1 MLEAATIQP
10 PADYPMASAAPTPS
24 HGGAKKRNRRVNALH
39 RLRGVS
45 GKSSQGKYY
54 ASVVLALVAE
64 LGGEAALGEESRVQV
79 RQVGALTIRLE
90 EMQGA
95 LVRGEAVDLEAFTRM
110 SNSLT
115 RTLRALGIKRRA
127 ATPPMTFRERL
138 AQHGKPAP

>member
-1 MLEAATIQP
+1 MLDAAVTTAPRQP
-10 PADYPMASAAPTPS
+10 AVSPALSRPKVRKSRSTNVLHKLAGVDGNSTQ
-24 HGGAKKRNRRVNALH
+24 GRR
-39 RLRGVS
+39 
-45 GKSSQGKYY
+45 Y
-54 ASVVLALVAE
+54 ADIVLALVAE

-127 ATPPMTFRERL
+127 VRPKTLRERL
-138 AQHGKPAP
+138 IEDVANEEAAAR